1 MREVKVRR
9 PSVSQRKRSG
19 TGRNCHP
26 DCRCWHFQAPR
37 GYTFYMIESVARI
50 RIELQDLE
58 PKIWRRIDV
67 PLSTTLAALHDIIQ
81 VAFRWTDSHLHEF
94 VVSDRVYGVPSPED
108 EFYERKVYKAA
119 SISMRALID
128 RGVDRFLYVYDFGD
142 HWRHDV
148 DIEEIFKGDA
158 TTEYPAFV
166 DGARCCPPEDVG
178 GTDGFME
185 FLEAALNPGHEE
197 HKRMIEWYG
206 RPFDPADIDERRV
219 RMVLGNFAARRRGP
233 LASHRR
239 GGGKRR
245 A

>member
-1 MREVKVRR
+1 MRESKGPQTFRVATKTIGHR
-9 PSVSQRKRSG
+9 PELPSRLPLLAFPG
-19 TGRNCHP
+19 AAGLYLLP
-26 DCRCWHFQAPR
+26 
-37 GYTFYMIESVARI
+37 VARI

-81 VAFRWTDSHLHEF
+81 VAFHWTDSHLHEF

-233 LASHRR
+233 LASHRH